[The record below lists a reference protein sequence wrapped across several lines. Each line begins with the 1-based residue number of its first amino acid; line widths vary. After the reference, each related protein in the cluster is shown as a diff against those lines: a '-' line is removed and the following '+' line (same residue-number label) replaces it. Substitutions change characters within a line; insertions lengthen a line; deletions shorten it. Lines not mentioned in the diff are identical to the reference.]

1 MIWKE
6 GDVCEKLL
14 GYILVIF
21 VLTDAHFL
29 MFYFIFD
36 FFLVWFTL
44 LIRRS
49 PMIDLC

>member
-36 FFLVWFTL
+36 FFFGLVYTFDST
-44 LIRRS
+44 IAN
-49 PMIDLC
+49 D